1 MAANESTGGKI
12 VIGNGEGNL
21 NANNSNPFANGN
33 PLTGS
38 KENPIPGGSNPFS
51 GGYDHIPG
59 GNPFGEGQSPFGD
72 GENPFAG
79 GKNPLANGENPFII
93 NRDTGSN
100 NAAVGTGNW
109 DLSDS
114 NATIGN
120 GNWNTESATNNA
132 TVGNGNWKRG
142 SASDNDTLGN
152 GNWYLGD
159 SSDNST
165 LGNGNWHFGNNNS
178 TIGNGNWDYGNNNI
192 VIGNG
197 NWLFTDNNLVV
208 GNGNWF
214 VASDG
219 ESGTVNQYL
228 NSIDNLSPEVK
239 NAIDGGIDSL
249 IGRLG
254 NDFVNAGLT
263 TNLSPEGAKTLE
275 QLILAQGPSDGSGLS
290 NMSESDIAQILG
302 ATGVFS
308 PSGGNAPCFIGCGDR
323 PNQPIAS
330 EPVPE
335 PSSAIPLVA
344 LGLAYFFW
352 SKKLK
357 RKVTNSY

>member
-1 MAANESTGGKI
+1 MAANESTGGNI
-12 VIGNGEGNL
+12 VIGNGIGNS
-21 NANNSNPFANGN
+21 NANTGSSNPFTGSQENSLASGGN
-33 PLTGS
+33 P
-38 KENPIPGGSNPFS
+38 FA

-59 GNPFGEGQSPFGD
+59 GNPFGEGGNPFGD
-72 GENPFAG
+72 GENPFAD
-79 GKNPLANGENPFII
+79 GKNPLANGENPFAI
-93 NRDTGSN
+93 NRDTGNN
-100 NAAVGTGNW
+100 NATVGTGNW

-132 TVGNGNWKRG
+132 TIGNGNWKRG

-178 TIGNGNWDYGNNNI
+178 TIGNGNWDYGNNNL

-197 NWLFTDNNLVV
+197 NWLFTDNNIVI

-214 VASDG
+214 LNSDG
-219 ESGTVNQYL
+219 ETGNVNQNINTLEAALPGLKGDVDGLVDYL
-228 NSIDNLSPEVK
+228 MGSF
-239 NAIDGGIDSL
+239 
-249 IGRLG
+249 G
-254 NDFVNAGLT
+254 NEFVNAGLT
-263 TNLSPEGAKTLE
+263 SNLSPEGAQTLE
-275 QLILAQGPSDGSGLS
+275 QLILAEGPSDGKGLS
-290 NMSESDIAQILG
+290 DLSESDIGQILG
-302 ATGVFS
+302 AVGGFS
-308 PSGGNAPCFIGCGDR
+308 PTNGNAPCFVGCSDR
-323 PNQPIAS
+323 PNQPIAA

-352 SKKLK
+352 SKKFK
-357 RKVTNSY
+357 SKPKNSY

>member
-1 MAANESTGGKI
+1 MSANEPSTTNI
-12 VIGNGEGNL
+12 VVGNGKGNSY
-21 NANNSNPFANGN
+21 ANTGSNPFANGN

-38 KENPIPGGSNPFS
+38 QENTSTGSKNPFDN
-51 GGYDHIPG
+51 GYDHVPG
-59 GNPFGEGQSPFGD
+59 GNPFGEGENPFAGE
-72 GENPFAG
+72 ENPFAG
-79 GKNPLANGENPFII
+79 GKNPLAGGENPFAV
-93 NRDTGSN
+93 NRDTGEN
-100 NAAVGTGNW
+100 NATVGTGNW
-109 DLSDS
+109 DLSDN

-132 TVGNGNWKRG
+132 TIGNGNWKRG
-142 SASDNDTLGN
+142 SASDNDTIGN

-165 LGNGNWHFGNNNS
+165 LGNGNWHFGSNNS

-228 NSIDNLSPEVK
+228 NSVENLSPEVRG
-239 NAIDGGIDSL
+239 AIDGGIDSL
-249 IGRLG
+249 MSRIG
-254 NDFVNAGLT
+254 NDFSGLT
-263 TNLSPEGAKTLE
+263 GNLDAEGAETFE
-275 QLILAQGPSDGSGLS
+275 QLILGQANNDGKGLS
-290 NMSESDIAQILG
+290 EMSQSDIAQILG
-302 ATGVFS
+302 AVGGFS
-308 PSGGNAPCFIGCGDR
+308 PSNGNAPCFIGCGDR
-323 PNQPIAS
+323 PNQPIAA

-352 SKKLK
+352 SKKFK
-357 RKVTNSY
+357 RKATNSY